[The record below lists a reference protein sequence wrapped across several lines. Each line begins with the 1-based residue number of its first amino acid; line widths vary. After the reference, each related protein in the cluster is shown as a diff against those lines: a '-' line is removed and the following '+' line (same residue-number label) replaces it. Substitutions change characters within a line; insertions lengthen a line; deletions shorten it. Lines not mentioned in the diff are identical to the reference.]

1 MSSLFLVRHGQASF
15 LERNYDKLSAKG
27 EEQSRMLGE
36 YWTGLK
42 ICFDRVYS
50 GPRVRQRETAR
61 LVGEAYKTAG
71 LPWPEPVVL
80 PEFDEF
86 QAEAVLERSLPELI
100 ESDSDIR
107 RMHQAFRESQTR
119 PEQFKTFQQIF
130 EVVIGRWAEGKMP
143 LEGIEPWADFS
154 ARVQQ
159 GLAQFAAN
167 GSHKQ
172 QRIAIFSSG
181 GPVGVAMQRALDLS
195 TEATLKAAWMVR
207 NCSYSE
213 FLFSAGRFT
222 LSSYNATPHFTDPE
236 FLTHR

>member
-1 MSSLFLVRHGQASF
+1 MSILFLVRHGQASF

-27 EEQSRMLGE
+27 EQQSRMLGE
-36 YWTGLK
+36 YWAGLK
-42 ICFDRVYS
+42 LSFDRVYS
-50 GPRVRQRETAR
+50 GPKVRQRETAR
-61 LVGEAYKTAG
+61 LVGEVYQRAG
-71 LPWPEPVVL
+71 LPWPEPVIL

-86 QAEAVLERSLPELI
+86 QAEVVMERTLPRLI
-100 ESDSDIR
+100 ESDSDIQ
-107 RMHQAFRESQTR
+107 RMHQAFKNAQTR

-130 EVVIGRWAEGKMP
+130 EVVIGRWADGKLP

-154 ARVQQ
+154 ARVQR
-159 GLAQFAAN
+159 GLAKFPEN
-167 GSHKQ
+167 GDRG

-181 GPVGVAMQRALDLS
+181 GPVGVAMQKALDLS

>member
-1 MSSLFLVRHGQASF
+1 MSILFLVRHGQASF
-15 LERNYDKLSAKG
+15 LERDYDKLSAKG
-27 EEQSRMLGE
+27 EEQSRMLGN

-42 ICFDRVYS
+42 LRFDRVYS
-50 GPRVRQRETAR
+50 GPKVRQRETAR
-61 LVGEAYKTAG
+61 LVGEAYKCAG

-86 QAEAVLERSLPELI
+86 QAEVVMERSLPQLI

-107 RMHQAFRESQTR
+107 RMHQAFKESKTR
-119 PEQFKTFQQIF
+119 PEQFKTFQRIF
-130 EVVIGRWAEGKMP
+130 EVVIGRWADGKLP

-154 ARVQQ
+154 ARVQR
-159 GLAQFAAN
+159 GLAKFPEN
-167 GSHKQ
+167 GNHG

-181 GPVGVAMQRALDLS
+181 GPVGVAMQSALNLS

-207 NCSYSE
+207 NCAYSE

>member
-15 LERNYDKLSAKG
+15 LERNYDKLSARG

-42 ICFDRVYS
+42 ICFDRVFS
-50 GPRVRQRETAR
+50 GPKVRQRETAR
-61 LVGEAYKTAG
+61 IVGEAYKSAG
-71 LPWPEPVVL
+71 LPWPEPAVL

-107 RMHQAFRESQTR
+107 RMHQAFRGAQTR
-119 PEQFKTFQQIF
+119 PEQFKTFQRIF
-130 EVVIGRWAEGKMP
+130 EVVIGRWADGKMP

-154 ARVQQ
+154 ARVQR
-159 GLAQFAAN
+159 GLAHLPMN
-167 GSHKQ
+167 GSHG